1 MAAPPPSRE
10 VGGAPGNYTRATRI
24 LTLTPHMPKLDLTEH
39 TLDSRDEYQ
48 GRLLHVKKDRV
59 SLPNGGESTRE
70 YIIHPGAAVI
80 LPIFDNG
87 DILLERQHR
96 YPLHR
101 DFLELPAGKFDP
113 DESEL
118 ACAQRELQE
127 ETGYLAREW
136 RELPTFYP
144 CIGYSNER
152 LVYFLAKGL
161 EFSGENMDDD
171 EFLEILRVPF
181 AEAMAMVG
189 DGRINEAKT
198 VMGLWWFERFG
209 KHQGIEQ

>member
-1 MAAPPPSRE
+1 MEHP
-10 VGGAPGNYTRATRI
+10 
-24 LTLTPHMPKLDLTEH
+24 DLTEH
-39 TLDSRDEYQ
+39 TLESRDEYR

-59 SLPNGGESTRE
+59 RLPDGGESTRE
-70 YIIHPGAAVI
+70 YIVHPGAAVI
-80 LPIFDNG
+80 LPVFDNG

-96 YPLHR
+96 YPLRR

-113 DESEL
+113 QEDEL
-118 ACAQRELQE
+118 ACARRGLQE
-127 ETGYLAREW
+127 ETGYVALKW

-152 LVYFLAKGL
+152 LVYFLAEEL
-161 EFSGENMDDD
+161 SFTGENMDED

-189 DGRINEAKT
+189 DGRIDEAKT
-198 VMGLWWFERFG
+198 VMGLLWYERFG
-209 KHQGIEQ
+209 QKSR

>member
-1 MAAPPPSRE
+1 ME
-10 VGGAPGNYTRATRI
+10 
-24 LTLTPHMPKLDLTEH
+24 PKDLTEH
-39 TLDSRDEYQ
+39 TLETRDEYD
-48 GRLLHVKKDRV
+48 GRLLHVKWARV
-59 SLPNGGESTRE
+59 RLPNGGESTRE
-70 YIIHPGAAVI
+70 YIVHPGAAVI

-113 DESEL
+113 DETEL

-127 ETGYLAREW
+127 ETGYLAGKW

-152 LVYFLAKGL
+152 LVYFLAEDL
-161 EFSGENMDDD
+161 SYSGENMDED

-189 DGRINEAKT
+189 DGRINESKT
-198 VMGLWWFERFG
+198 VMGLLWYEKFG
-209 KHQGIEQ
+209 R